1 MHIFVALR
9 RLSVLPKL
17 RFAAAALFLVAFLV
31 IPYTRKQALA
41 IVPLN
46 QKPR

>member
-9 RLSVLPKL
+9 RLLELPKL

-31 IPYTRKQALA
+31 IPYTREQALA
-41 IVPLN
+41 IVPLKE
-46 QKPR
+46 KPR